1 MQDVMGQWDI
11 AFPNLGIYLR
21 NVPKSFEIFGFT
33 VAFYGLIIGVGVL
46 AGILMAAREA
56 KVSGQDPD
64 TYWDFSLY
72 AVIFSVI
79 GARIYYVIFAWD
91 NYKNDPLSVF
101 NFRNGGLA
109 IYGGVIAAFLTLF
122 IYSRIKKQN
131 FFQMGDTGVL
141 GLILGQIIG
150 RWGNF
155 MNRECFGQYTD
166 SLFAMRLPVTAV
178 RGNEITVEMADHV
191 INGINYIQVQ
201 PTFLYESLWNLF
213 ILILMMLY
221 KGKKKFHG
229 EICLFYLGGYGIGR
243 FFIEGLRTDQLLI
256 PGTGLAVSQLLG
268 MALFVFS
275 VITDVIIRR
284 RMRNGKNVPKALG
297 VDSAEA
303 GTEDENLKD

>member
-1 MQDVMGQWDI
+1 MGEWDI
-11 AFPNLGIYLR
+11 AFPNIGIYLR
-21 NVPKSFEIFGFT
+21 NVPKSFDIFGFSI
-33 VAFYGLIIGVGVL
+33 AFYGIIIGIGVL
-46 AGILMAAREA
+46 AGILMAVREA
-56 KVSGQDPD
+56 KVTGQDPD
-64 TYWDFSLY
+64 TYWDFAIY

-91 NYKNDPLSVF
+91 HYKDDLLSIF

-166 SLFAMRLPVTAV
+166 SLFAMRLPVVAV
-178 RGNEITVEMADHV
+178 RSNEITVEMADHV
-191 INGINYIQVQ
+191 VNGINYIQVH
-201 PTFLYESLWNLF
+201 PTFLYESAWNLF
-213 ILILMMLY
+213 ILVLMLLY

-229 EICLFYLGGYGIGR
+229 EMCLFYLGGYGIGR
-243 FFIEGLRTDQLLI
+243 FFIEGLRTDQLLF
-256 PGTGLAVSQLLG
+256 PGTGIAVSQVLGLL
-268 MALFVFS
+268 LFIFS
-275 VITDVIIRR
+275 VVTDLIVRVR
-284 RMRNGKNVPKALG
+284 
-297 VDSAEA
+297 
-303 GTEDENLKD
+303 LKKGGSSSNNASE

>member
-1 MQDVMGQWDI
+1 MGEWDI
-11 AFPNLGIYLR
+11 AFPNIGVYLR
-21 NVPKSFEIFGFT
+21 NVPKSFDVFGFT
-33 VAFYGLIIGVGVL
+33 IAFYGVIIGIGVL
-46 AGILMAAREA
+46 AGILMAVREA
-56 KVSGQDPD
+56 KVTGQDPD
-64 TYWDFSLY
+64 TYWDFAIY

-91 NYKNDPLSVF
+91 HYKDDLLSIF

-166 SLFAMRLPVTAV
+166 SLFAMRLPVIAV
-178 RGNEITVEMADHV
+178 RSNEITVEMADHV
-191 INGINYIQVQ
+191 VNGINYIQVH
-201 PTFLYESLWNLF
+201 PTFFYESVWNLF
-213 ILILMMLY
+213 ILILMLLY

-229 EICLFYLGGYGIGR
+229 EMCLFYLGGYGIGR
-243 FFIEGLRTDQLLI
+243 FFIEGLRTDQLLF
-256 PGTGLAVSQLLG
+256 PGTGIAVSQVLGLL
-268 MALFVFS
+268 LFVFS
-275 VITDVIIRR
+275 VVTDLIVRVR
-284 RMRNGKNVPKALG
+284 LKKG
-297 VDSAEA
+297 DSPSDNASE
-303 GTEDENLKD
+303 